1 MAEPDTPVRAYVAVY
16 ILLIILLALTTGL
29 AFVDLAPLGA
39 LVALVIAATKAVL
52 VILYFMKARTAP
64 RVTQVFVVVGFYW
77 LALLFGG
84 SMGDLLTRSWLSPIL
99 GGAP

>member
-1 MAEPDTPVRAYVAVY
+1 MAESETSVRTYVTVFIAL
-16 ILLIILLALTTGL
+16 ILLVALTTGL
-29 AFVDLAPLGA
+29 AYVDLAPVSA
-39 LVALVIAATKAVL
+39 VVALVIAATKAVL
-52 VILYFMKARTAP
+52 VILYFMQARSAP

-84 SMGDLLTRSWLSPIL
+84 SVGDLLTRPWLSPYV

>member
-1 MAEPDTPVRAYVAVY
+1 MAEPENPVRAYIAVY
-16 ILLIILLALTTGL
+16 IILMILVALTTGL
-29 AFVDLAPLGA
+29 AFVDLTPLSA

-52 VILYFMKARTAP
+52 VILYFMQARTAS
-64 RVTQVFVVVGFYW
+64 RVTQIFVVVGFYW

-84 SMGDLLTRSWLSPIL
+84 SLGDLLTRPWLSPFL